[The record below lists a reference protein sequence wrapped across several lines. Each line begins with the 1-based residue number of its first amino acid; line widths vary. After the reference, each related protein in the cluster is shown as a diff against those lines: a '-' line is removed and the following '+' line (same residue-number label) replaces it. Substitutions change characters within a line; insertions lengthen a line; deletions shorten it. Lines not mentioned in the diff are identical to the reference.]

1 MTFYT
6 NALFNSNDKE
16 GNSNNPFYKLG
27 LRLLSISSDY
37 ICGNIEED
45 KHWTKK
51 LNSRI
56 LITYP
61 YLAVTT
67 LRYLLISACLSFP
80 KFFAHYF
87 TFDPMND
94 LLLRMGIL
102 DRHLALAISPAPLMF
117 LYIDYLV
124 SFTRGYS
131 CSYQGHSLLV
141 VNREDF
147 WTLNPQLQNSLKKL
161 LFSFLGNST
170 KGDFEDDFERVKL
183 KWASLPHLS
192 PHLEHR
198 IRVRSVALTTA
209 YDLGVAVIVLL
220 VAALCPLALYACSF
234 TSVWKTFSFLKKCLV
249 TVDGTLALFLLWRSI
264 TITLF
269 FGHATNSLFH
279 HLLSRHQLSTFLS
292 STYLP
297 FHRKLI
303 EDTLTMDRQ
312 LVSRVLL
319 FGLLSYFS
327 FNIYTLTLFLFR
339 QHLSTVERGFI
350 FALFCL
356 NPALVLHTLQTMI
369 SVHRAM
375 HSPAKAL
382 HKALKLS
389 TYVEVLTTGEK
400 FAFSVGPIGKVTSSA
415 VLEFTAVYI
424 AYLLFSFNLIFKTS

>member
-1 MTFYT
+1 
-6 NALFNSNDKE
+6 
-16 GNSNNPFYKLG
+16 
-27 LRLLSISSDY
+27 
-37 ICGNIEED
+37 
-45 KHWTKK
+45 
-51 LNSRI
+51 
-56 LITYP
+56 
-61 YLAVTT
+61 
-67 LRYLLISACLSFP
+67 
-80 KFFAHYF
+80 
-87 TFDPMND
+87 MND

-102 DRHLALAISPAPLMF
+102 DRNLALAISPAPLMF

-161 LFSFLGNST
+161 LLLFSFLGNST
-170 KGDFEDDFERVKL
+170 KGDFDDDFERVKL

-198 IRVRSVALTTA
+198 IRVRSVAQTTA

-220 VAALCPLALYACSF
+220 VAALCPVALYACSF
-234 TSVWKTFSFLKKCLV
+234 TSVWKTFSFVKKCLV

-279 HLLSRHQLSTFLS
+279 VQLGQQRAFDGRLRGLLLLLHQNAKPATFTKFQHLLSRHQLSTFLS

-369 SVHRAM
+369 SVHKAM

-382 HKALKLS
+382 YKAIQCLSSSSSKESENVSLFLHLKLKLA

-415 VLEFTAVYI
+415 VLEFTVVYI
-424 AYLLFSFNLIFKTS
+424 AYLLFSFNLIFKSS